1 MRALRRPRRRLM
13 GRGWGEE
20 RGSMSVEVVFFVPIL
35 VMFTLL
41 VVAGGRYVAV
51 KGDIEAAARDA
62 ARAASFARTA
72 DEARTAAATVATAA
86 LGSTGSCR
94 VSGIGG
100 NFSAGG
106 IVEVDMRC
114 EVSNRGLGLIGL
126 GGTQTLTASGAAPID
141 TYRRYG

>member
-1 MRALRRPRRRLM
+1 MLA
-13 GRGWGEE
+13 RGAGEE
-20 RGSMSVEVVFFVPIL
+20 PGSMSVEVVFFIPIL

-62 ARAASFARTA
+62 ARAASFARSA
-72 DEARTAAATVATAA
+72 DEARAAASTVATAA
-86 LGSTGSCR
+86 LGSGGSCR

-100 NFSAGG
+100 DFSAGG

-126 GGTQTLTASGAAPID
+126 GGTQTVTASGAAPID